1 MSQLQSVRKKFES
14 IERSKQMLLINAF
27 AIDDPSLIE
36 SLAIPMKFQTEE
48 IVDLKQFLSIKSHIA
63 SLNKPFDGV
72 DAEKVLL
79 NGHLNG
85 LSTCKRLP
93 RVLVLKFNTNSFTLK
108 SLNKNNILLQVA
120 WELGATSLS
129 ATELT
134 EEYSIRCDFIA
145 KLETIEAIFDKKII
159 RAQREMSVDN
169 VMEFVHK
176 SSVQHNDQRVISLRC
191 SDIHHAL
198 HKLETNIHS
207 IHSLKLEIRY
217 RLINVIKIRNS
228 SFGLKQKTVMRG
240 GTLKRDVYCGA
251 MNNDYQELLTRIDR
265 TEKKLKLSYT
275 IISQKQLKLFGRV
288 KSWKT
293 FEQLSNDGTFRRSRD
308 RVRKHCVDIDKVREM
323 IKLIQCNHALNKYL
337 QEMFDKKDIDLLEY
351 F

>member
-176 SSVQHNDQRVISLRC
+176 SSVQHNDQRVISLR
-191 SDIHHAL
+191 
-198 HKLETNIHS
+198 
-207 IHSLKLEIRY
+207 LKLEIRY

-308 RVRKHCVDIDKVREM
+308 RVRKHC
-323 IKLIQCNHALNKYL
+323 
-337 QEMFDKKDIDLLEY
+337 
-351 F
+351 